1 MKNFLRPLKLACLA
15 AASML
20 IVSCGGSADYRS
32 ILPADSFMTVSVNP
46 ASLMQKCEAGDLD
59 QHPLYVRI
67 KAELDKD
74 QNLSAEEKEY
84 LLALLKNPGESG
96 IDVKKDFFFFAAME
110 GTVDAPV
117 MRGGLLLPIG
127 DKAKFDALLARI
139 NEKSGVAPE
148 TKGGVSVVDLGK
160 EGDAGVLC
168 AYNDIAFMV
177 YFVQN
182 GVDDLAGDVR
192 KLFAQQSGESLMGD
206 KAVAE
211 QLARK
216 NDINMVL
223 SYGEILPMMNNP
235 MLSSMPMMDALKGM
249 TMVGSVN
256 FEKGRIVTEAAVS
269 YKDKESEAKMM
280 DFYAYVKPQTGALLR
295 YVPAASIGAM
305 SLGLNGEKLYSML
318 SAMPGYGMLMANPMV
333 KQVMEPFD
341 GDFLLSFSGMG
352 IDGKYPVASMLAQV
366 KDPAVLQTIV
376 TNLAGMPV
384 QQTAEGEYTLN
395 MGGVT
400 ILFDAADCRTLSVA
414 QWGELRRRSLSM
426 LFQDLRLFGELTVAE
441 NLALKNELTHFLTP
455 DRIERLL
462 EAAGIAD
469 KRDTPAGKLSFGQQ
483 QRVAFIRCLCQPFD
497 FILLDEPVSHL
508 DAANGEVLSALL
520 LEGAQAQ
527 GAGVIVTSVGSRLR
541 LPYHKIFTL

>member
-1 MKNFLRPLKLACLA
+1 
-15 AASML
+15 
-20 IVSCGGSADYRS
+20 
-32 ILPADSFMTVSVNP
+32 MTVSVNP

-96 IDVKKDFFFFAAME
+96 IDVKKDFFFFFAAME

-235 MLSSMPMMDALKGM
+235 MLSSMPMMD
-249 TMVGSVN
+249 
-256 FEKGRIVTEAAVS
+256 
-269 YKDKESEAKMM
+269 
-280 DFYAYVKPQTGALLR
+280 FYAYVKPQTGALLR

-376 TNLAGMPV
+376 TNMAGMPV
-384 QQTAEGEYTLN
+384 RQTAEGEYTLN

-400 ILFDAADCRTLSVA
+400 ILFGVKGDVLYCTTDAVVKMALDGGEIASMESMDKIFKGQSSTFYLDFEGLNAMIAQLLGGNVTPQAEAALSVLGMFDDMEA
-414 QWGELRRRSLSM
+414 YGTMKGGTMIVNMVDKEQNSFKTICGKTGELIR
-426 LFQDLRLFGELTVAE
+426 QYVPEA
-441 NLALKNELTHFLTP
+441 NL
-455 DRIERLL
+455 
-462 EAAGIAD
+462 
-469 KRDTPAGKLSFGQQ
+469 
-483 QRVAFIRCLCQPFD
+483 
-497 FILLDEPVSHL
+497 
-508 DAANGEVLSALL
+508 
-520 LEGAQAQ
+520 
-527 GAGVIVTSVGSRLR
+527 
-541 LPYHKIFTL
+541 

>member
-1 MKNFLRPLKLACLA
+1 MVSRPLKKVQVPKVLMAEARDSMVRVVLVVDLAASARAAAATMNTISKTAIWAIWEIFLGISLEICSMVRAAVRA
-15 AASML
+15 AASE
-20 IVSCGGSADYRS
+20 GK
-32 ILPADSFMTVSVNP
+32 SV
-46 ASLMQKCEAGDLD
+46 
-59 QHPLYVRI
+59 
-67 KAELDKD
+67 
-74 QNLSAEEKEY
+74 
-84 LLALLKNPGESG
+84 
-96 IDVKKDFFFFAAME
+96 
-110 GTVDAPV
+110 
-117 MRGGLLLPIG
+117 
-127 DKAKFDALLARI
+127 
-139 NEKSGVAPE
+139 
-148 TKGGVSVVDLGK
+148 GVSVVDLGK

-235 MLSSMPMMDALKGM
+235 MLSSMPMMDALKGAM
-249 TMVGSVN
+249 MVGSVN

-305 SLGLNGEKLYSML
+305 SLGINGEKLYSML

-352 IDGKYPVASMLAQV
+352 IDGRYPVASMLAQV

-376 TNLAGMPV
+376 TNMAGMPV
-384 QQTAEGEYTLN
+384 RQTAEGEYTLN

-400 ILFDAADCRTLSVA
+400 ILFGVKGDVLYCTTDAVVKMALDGGEIASMESMDKIFKGQSSTFYLDFEGLNAMIAQLLGGNVTPQAEAALSVLGMFDDMEA
-414 QWGELRRRSLSM
+414 YGTMKGGTMIVNMVDKEQNSFKTICGKTGELIR
-426 LFQDLRLFGELTVAE
+426 QYVPEA
-441 NLALKNELTHFLTP
+441 NL
-455 DRIERLL
+455 
-462 EAAGIAD
+462 
-469 KRDTPAGKLSFGQQ
+469 
-483 QRVAFIRCLCQPFD
+483 
-497 FILLDEPVSHL
+497 
-508 DAANGEVLSALL
+508 
-520 LEGAQAQ
+520 
-527 GAGVIVTSVGSRLR
+527 
-541 LPYHKIFTL
+541 